1 MEPTRRLLI
10 GGLATV
16 GLTGMA
22 WKDVPMSQDVPT
34 PPHPDPQAAAQAM
47 RVRMMAALRYEK
59 VTVPGAN
66 ALAEWEKLRAAKRGW
81 PVVIGGDADL
91 ERIADQFSFDD
102 PTVSGTSVKTV
113 APRSAD
119 RLLAA
124 AAKVQFPADL
134 YKVAETS
141 PPKDGEALPAT
152 GPAPSGE
159 APPGLTAAEDVQT
172 GRPLEKVHI
181 LILPTD
187 KSWEVPAYLHWGG
200 WNACPDPELHVAAL
214 RSWHERFGAEL
225 VGINGDT
232 MNVRVRNRP
241 KDRRQAWQLAHEL
254 HAYCP
259 DIVDQGL
266 GSMAAFAS
274 ELMRSDW
281 WFFWWD

>member
-10 GGLATV
+10 GGLAAV

-22 WKDVPMSQDVPT
+22 WKGEHLPQDVPRS
-34 PPHPDPQAAAQAM
+34 PSSDPQAAAQTM

-59 VTVPGAN
+59 VTVPGAK
-66 ALAEWEKLRAAKRGW
+66 ALAEWEKLRASKRGW
-81 PVVIGGDADL
+81 PVVIGSDADL

-134 YKVAETS
+134 YKAAETS
-141 PPKDGEALPAT
+141 PPEEGEAFPSIW
-152 GPAPSGE
+152 PAPSDE
-159 APPGLTAAEDVQT
+159 APPGLMAAEDMQT
-172 GRPLEKVHI
+172 GRPLGKVHI
-181 LILPTD
+181 LILPTE

-225 VGINGDT
+225 AGLNGDT
-232 MNVRVRNRP
+232 MNVRIRNRP

-274 ELMRSDW
+274 ELMRTDW